1 MTIEQEVFLRVGKH
15 QYRMTKYT
23 TGNKESFFLGG
34 KSLEFLVQDNK
45 ELVKESFEV
54 KVNKSDS
61 GSSYIVKVKSNKTGE
76 FKEDVAWI
84 FPKLTAKRLRK
95 EIIKERKN
103 KDYKKQYTI

>member
-34 KSLEFLVQDNK
+34 RSLEFLVQDNK

-54 KVNKSDS
+54 RITRLDE
-61 GSSYIVKVKSNKTGE
+61 SYRVVVTSNKTGE
-76 FKEDVAWI
+76 KDADLAYF
-84 FPKLTAKRLRK
+84 FPKWTAKKLRK
-95 EIIKERKN
+95 RIIKSRK
-103 KDYKKQYTI
+103 KKGYKKQYTI